1 MSKVTGQRT
10 KNSQQVISAAMIY
23 GKGSSDKVLTP
34 YQISVNEAAG
44 KLALENPSLLD
55 QRGILY
61 EKAKEAVRG
70 DSCFVFKKG
79 KSRSKSVEEVE
90 PVPSKKQYTSDTFRK
105 EHTAQLLEDIEGK
118 QQQLKYK
125 QLRQSKAQA
134 SKDWETCDKL
144 QKEMATLR
152 KEVFEAQ
159 KELKLFQ
166 RKEKKSK
173 WYKKKANQS
182 TGVTVSNQASI
193 DVYRKGTNNKKM
205 NPNQAPVVLW
215 QENCTTTQPGSPSMV
230 PEALDQESSGPH
242 VSVASGQETLKA
254 TQPSNSPQVSVAS
267 EQDFVESPLRIC

>member
-1 MSKVTGQRT
+1 MTGQST

-61 EKAKEAVRG
+61 EKDKEPLRG
-70 DSCFVFKKG
+70 ESCFVFKKG
-79 KSRSKSVEEVE
+79 KSRSKSFEEVG

-118 QQQLKYK
+118 QKQLKYK

-134 SKDWETCDKL
+134 SKDWEMFDRL

-173 WYKKKANQS
+173 WYKKRQTKALVSQFRIRPLLTL
-182 TGVTVSNQASI
+182 TGKERTK
-193 DVYRKGTNNKKM
+193 KG
-205 NPNQAPVVLW
+205 
-215 QENCTTTQPGSPSMV
+215 
-230 PEALDQESSGPH
+230 ESQSGPCG
-242 VSVASGQETLKA
+242 SKA
-254 TQPSNSPQVSVAS
+254 RKLYHYTARQSFHGSCGFRTSKQ
-267 EQDFVESPLRIC
+267 

>member
-1 MSKVTGQRT
+1 MTRQST
-10 KNSQQVISAAMIY
+10 KNSQQVISGAMIY

-34 YQISVNEAAG
+34 YQISVNETAG

-61 EKAKEAVRG
+61 EKDKEAVRG

-134 SKDWETCDKL
+134 SKEWETCDRL

-173 WYKKKANQS
+173 WYKKRQTKALVSQFRIRPLLTF
-182 TGVTVSNQASI
+182 TGKEPTI
-193 DVYRKGTNNKKM
+193 KR
-205 NPNQAPVVLW
+205 
-215 QENCTTTQPGSPSMV
+215 
-230 PEALDQESSGPH
+230 
-242 VSVASGQETLKA
+242 
-254 TQPSNSPQVSVAS
+254 
-267 EQDFVESPLRIC
+267 